1 MNRPRTLVLAAIA
14 TTTLLA
20 GGLGIRLMGQGSPSS
35 GKPAPVKLPRYTQPA
50 PAASVPA
57 PKAIGAR
64 KVPCWGCPDA
74 NEWPIAFR
82 TDLDLLAPLGNG
94 PGNAALWLKDFSK
107 DVGARYSD
115 LEKAMDRR
123 VAVSEEFPKVFAADE
138 PLLREAEPWADQ
150 AAMRTYPEVYPV
162 LGMDTRL
169 PNLLFAM
176 NLAKGWAAR
185 AASHPGTPAAVE
197 DARRVIRWGRL
208 LRQDD
213 VTIVQDLVGLAC
225 IRMGA
230 EQLYEEAVRQGDQ
243 PLALAT
249 AMALGEHAPQR
260 LRTAQVLTR
269 LVLTAAEGFEPAS
282 TGRVF
287 VSGRVPTEAKVAA
300 ILETVKGAPER
311 RFRLEA
317 IAQLQLVRQL
327 GSKAQA
333 AQVEGVLDG
342 LYQGPDPIVAAAAK
356 HARQTTIDDETL
368 AAILSRDTF
377 GNPSMSPM
385 IPVKGP

>member
-1 MNRPRTLVLAAIA
+1 MNRPRTLVLSAIA
-14 TTTLLA
+14 VVVLLAGSFGVRLLA
-20 GGLGIRLMGQGSPSS
+20 GGA
-35 GKPAPVKLPRYTQPA
+35 GKPAPQLLPRFAQAA
-50 PAASVPA
+50 PPASVPA
-57 PKAIGAR
+57 PKAIGAL

-74 NEWPIAFR
+74 NQWPVAFR
-82 TDLDLLAPLGNG
+82 TDLDLLAPLGTG
-94 PGNAALWLKDFSK
+94 SGNAALWLKDFNK
-107 DVGARYSD
+107 EVGARYPD
-115 LEKAMDRR
+115 LEKAMERR
-123 VAVSEEFPKVFAADE
+123 VKVSEEFPTVFAGDD
-138 PLLREAEPWADQ
+138 PLLREAEPWAEQ
-150 AAMRTYPEVYPV
+150 ATMRTYPEVYPV
-162 LGMDTRL
+162 LGMETRL
-169 PNLLFAM
+169 PNLLFAI

-185 AASHPGTPAAVE
+185 AASHPGTPVATE

-230 EQLYEEAVRQGDQ
+230 EQLYDAAVGQGDQ
-243 PLALAT
+243 PLALAA
-249 AMALGEHAPQR
+249 AMVLGEHAPQR

-269 LVLTAAEGFEPAS
+269 LVLTAAEGFEHAT
-282 TGRVF
+282 TGRALM
-287 VSGRVPTEAKVAA
+287 SGRVPTEAKVAA
-300 ILETVKGAPER
+300 ILETVKGTPER

-342 LYQGPDPIVAAAAK
+342 LCQGPDPIVAAAAK

-368 AAILSRDTF
+368 ATILMKDEF
-377 GNPSMSPM
+377 GNPRMIPM
-385 IPVKGP
+385 ISVKGP